1 MARYLGLVLMIIGAV
16 TVGEALFYTTYYFLK
31 WVEYKTRT
39 RRRLTARKLMQFKKA
54 K

>member
-1 MARYLGLVLMIIGAV
+1 MAQEVILALAVIGAI

-31 WVEYKTRT
+31 WVEYKTRAK
-39 RRRLTARKLMQFKKA
+39 RRLTARKWIQFKKA